1 MRNFSRIRRVVIKI
15 GTKTVSGG
23 DTVDATFLDSVARQ
37 VGELAGRG
45 LQVLIVTSGAIGIGA
60 LKLGLSKKVTA
71 VEMRQACAAIGQP
84 VLMNHYDRAFSARGK
99 IIAQVLVTRDN
110 FNHRDSYLNLKTA
123 VETLLGKGVI
133 PVFNENDSV
142 STREI
147 GPVFGDNDTL
157 SAHVA
162 SKLGADLLILLSDID
177 ALYDKN
183 PREFPDARRIDVVEA
198 LTDEIRKGAGGAGS
212 EFSTGGMET
221 KLRAVEIAGRA
232 GCRTVITD
240 GRIDNILVRI
250 LDGEAVGTLFLPG
263 EKLSSRK
270 RWILEA
276 VPAGVIL
283 VDEGALAALARHKS
297 LLPPGVKGVEG
308 VFKSGDVVMI
318 NDRFKAV
325 TALSSDEIRT
335 LTGKQSS
342 EIREILGSGRR
353 DDIARPEDIM
363 ELA

>member
-1 MRNFSRIRRVVIKI
+1 MRNFTRIKRVVIKI

-23 DTVDATFLDSVARQ
+23 DTVDGAFLDAVARQ
-37 VGELAGRG
+37 VKELTDRG
-45 LQVLIVTSGAIGIGA
+45 LQVLVVTSGAIGIGA
-60 LKLGLSKKVTA
+60 MRLGLSKKVTA
-71 VEMRQACAAIGQP
+71 VNMRQACAAIGQP
-84 VLMNHYDRAFSARGK
+84 VLMNHYDRAFSAQGLVM
-99 IIAQVLVTRDN
+99 AQVLVTRDN
-110 FNHRDSYLNLKTA
+110 FNQRDSYLNLKTA
-123 VETLLGKGVI
+123 VETLLEKGVV

-162 SKLGADLLILLSDID
+162 SKLSADLLILLSDID

-183 PREFPDARRIDVVEA
+183 PREYPDAKPIDVVES
-198 LTDEIRKGAGGAGS
+198 LTDEIRQGAGGAGS

-221 KLRAVEIAGRA
+221 KIRAVEIAARA

-240 GRIDNILVRI
+240 GRLDNVLVRI
-250 LDGEAVGTLFLPG
+250 LDGETVGTLFLAG

-276 VPAGVIL
+276 VPSGVIF
-283 VDEGALAALARHKS
+283 VDEGALNALSRHKS

-308 VFKSGDVVMI
+308 FFKSGDVVMI

-325 TALSSDEIRT
+325 TALSSDELRT
-335 LTGKQSS
+335 LLGRHSS
-342 EIREILGSGRR
+342 EIREILGPGRR
-353 DDIARPEDIM
+353 DDIARPEDII
-363 ELA
+363 EWV